1 MKQNE
6 LAQGVGMLFPVD
18 WRTEGAAKLAQL
30 GAAVQAALGNPG
42 ASTRLFMAQAYEAVG
57 GYPLVTPA
65 RAAILADIALF
76 HYLDAHP
83 EAALDPAT
91 DAVYCSQQTDDP
103 LLAAKAHVVLGNM
116 YSETHNF
123 SGAVSELYKALVLL
137 KSQGDVAR
145 EARVWNNLGVA
156 YMNAG
161 QLNGAMAMYERAI
174 ALSGENDRAVRQ
186 PAYTNIAVVAL
197 QTKDIARGIKA
208 CNDALAIAGE
218 PGNAV
223 ERSQR
228 VQTEL
233 TFARLL
239 ISVHQLD
246 AAVAHA
252 KAAQRAAEGSGSA
265 HAVSQAALA
274 QALTEIAIGK
284 TDIGTTRL
292 KEAIDQAR
300 RHGSP
305 AVFRYAL
312 MSGVQGYDLAG
323 EPEVAVLLLT
333 ELLEL
338 NRRTKGAGLLHHL
351 QRELRD
357 VDLAL
362 DARADAAL
370 LDQQHALLKGQ
381 ADPQRARVRFG
392 IYERASVGAELHD
405 DETGYHVYRV
415 GSMSRELAK
424 RFGLPD
430 DMCQVIDYSA
440 RLHDLGKITL
450 PEGLLTKPGKFT
462 PGERSIMETH
472 TVEGAR
478 LIREGSEGL
487 VSMQIAEEI
496 ALGHHEKF
504 DGTGYPQKLK
514 GNHIPI
520 SARIVALADVFDALS
535 HARSY
540 KPAWTI
546 TDSLSEIAAQR
557 GKHFDPQLTDIF
569 LDMVPQLIR
578 EQGDLETYLSAGGRN
593 NPFIR
598 DRDAINRELRGD
610 DGIFDGSF

>member
-6 LAQGVGMLFPVD
+6 LSQGIAVQFPVD
-18 WRTEGAAKLAQL
+18 WSTEGEAKLQQL

-42 ASTRLFMAQAYEAVG
+42 ASTRLLMAQAYEAVG
-57 GYPLVTPA
+57 SYPVSSPA
-65 RAAILADIALF
+65 LAATLADIALF

-83 EAALDPAT
+83 EAALDPAA
-91 DAVYCSQQTDDP
+91 DAVYCAQQIDDP
-103 LLAAKAHVVLGNM
+103 VVAAKAHVMLGSM
-116 YSETHNF
+116 YSETHNV
-123 SGAVSELYKALVLL
+123 SAAVSELYKALVLL
-137 KSQGDVAR
+137 KSLGDVAR

-156 YMNAG
+156 YMNNG
-161 QLNGAMAMYERAI
+161 QLDDSMAMYEKAVV
-174 ALSGENDRAVRQ
+174 LSSENDRAVRQ
-186 PAYTNIAVVAL
+186 PAYTNMALVAL
-197 QTKDIARGIKA
+197 QTKDVARGIKA
-208 CNDALAIAGE
+208 CNAALAIAGD
-218 PGNAV
+218 ATSAL
-223 ERSQR
+223 ERSLR

-239 ISVHQLD
+239 ISVDQID
-246 AAVAHA
+246 SAVAHA
-252 KAAQRAAEGSGSA
+252 NAARRAAEGSGSA

-284 TDIGTTRL
+284 KDIGVSRL
-292 KEAIDQAR
+292 KEAIDHA

-305 AVFRYAL
+305 ASFRYVL

-323 EPEVAVLLLT
+323 EPEVALLLLT
-333 ELLEL
+333 ELTEL

-450 PEGLLTKPGKFT
+450 PEGLLNKPGKFT
-462 PGERSIMETH
+462 PGERSLMETH

-478 LIREGSEGL
+478 LIREGSQGL
-487 VSMQIAEEI
+487 VSMQIAEQI
-496 ALGHHEKF
+496 AFAHHEKF
-504 DGTGYPQKLK
+504 DGTGYPQQLK

-546 TDSLSEIAAQR
+546 TDSLREIAAQR

-569 LDMVPQLIR
+569 LDMVPQLLR
-578 EQGDLETYLSAGGRN
+578 EHGDLDTYLSAGGKN

-598 DRDAINRELRGD
+598 DREAINKELRGE
-610 DGIFDGSF
+610 GGVFDGRL